1 MMFEIPV
8 IRHKLTKYM
17 YAYLFVAGMVGQYY
31 LWLHQYYWLWA
42 FLLLAAGA
50 YVFMGQ
56 NKEIVGAQDADFR
69 QLEAKM
75 AVLIDKDQPL
85 TNYLF
90 VGPELLD
97 FLYDIRALK
106 RIDQKNFDAML
117 LRVNCFLQVLDTCA
131 ETKTAT
137 SVQLERLV
145 LLKKEALNYFHS
157 IIYSVVSAAE
167 MKRHNELRYILE
179 EKLQKLYLD
188 ALEAYGTQGINF
200 QEFGYDAKKSTFD
213 LY

>member
-1 MMFEIPV
+1 
-8 IRHKLTKYM
+8 M
-17 YAYLFVAGMVGQYY
+17 YVYLFVVGMVGQYY
-31 LWLHQYYWLWA
+31 LWIHQYYWVWA
-42 FLLLAAGA
+42 FVLLAAGA

-56 NKEIVGAQDADFR
+56 NEVLVGTQDEDFR

-75 AVLIDKDQPL
+75 AVLIDNNNKDL

-90 VGPELLD
+90 VEPALLD

-106 RIDQKNFDAML
+106 RIDPKNFDATL

-131 ETKTAT
+131 ETKTAS

-157 IIYSVVSAAE
+157 IVYSVVSAAE

-200 QEFGYDAKKSTFD
+200 QEFGYDAKKGVFD